1 MHNFVRL
8 FDIQDIQRRL
18 EDTRAAIDRLEREK
32 EDVLDQ
38 CGNEER
44 QKIRRLLEDLN
55 SSWHDINDAYSDR
68 HR

>member
-1 MHNFVRL
+1 MHNLWF
-8 FDIQDIQRRL
+8 IQDVQRRL

-44 QKIRRLLEDLN
+44 QKIRRLLADLN
-55 SSWHDINDAYSDR
+55 SSWHDINDSYSDR